1 MPYSI
6 SREAENCDGFAVIK
20 DSDNFIMGCHE
31 TEEEAKD
38 QITALNIS
46 EAQSKGYR
54 QADPSQDLYETQ
66 EEAEDKAKEI
76 GCVGSHTHEID
87 GETYFMPCAD
97 MSEYEEITGMKHTS
111 KDDPTLVP
119 SYNSEQRAVD
129 RTPPKFMQ
137 ENAQRG
143 LDNLNKAGDGLVDE
157 TIRQARIMARGE
169 QLSISK
175 IRKIPAW
182 SKRHLSDLDREKSNP
197 NDPDTWRA
205 SDVAFLLWGANP
217 WTDPLEAADW
227 AERKIAQLINEGE
240 LEPRQTGSSTPAPK
254 KDQITGSKKN
264 KPGSAKG
271 KKGGITFSEATTKS
285 IQTVVDEHNEEV
297 SSMASWRRLTMG
309 TAKSVVRRG
318 FGAYSTSHRPGI
330 SRNAWGLA
338 RLRAFSYLLKNDRP
352 KNSKYITDNDLLPK
366 EHPRFTQ
373 KENKSKE
380 QHIEVFDRVV
390 AISQTIEQQRNAT
403 NLKEMERLT
412 ENRSFTFAAV
422 EERSDE
428 TTDTLLFTG
437 YASVFDKPYG
447 VKDSR
452 GAYNETIKPGAFKK
466 TLQEQD
472 DVRFLVNHDGIPL
485 ARTSSGTLNLEEDE
499 YGLFVRAELDPNNPT
514 VAEVASAMKRGD
526 LNEMSFAFAAM
537 RDDFNQNGDERTVS
551 EARLFDVSVVTYP
564 ANPWAGAKL
573 RGIELENL
581 HKELV
586 EARSGDKAVEV
597 LEDFINKVADNNDV
611 DKKRSNGQV
620 ELLKLKL
627 ERDGI
632 RKDVT
637 P

>member
-6 SREAENCDGFAVIK
+6 STDAKDCNGFAVIK
-20 DSDNFIMGCHE
+20 DDDKKIMGCHE
-31 TEEEAKD
+31 TEEKAKD
-38 QITALNIS
+38 QITALNIA
-46 EAQSKGYR
+46 EAEYKR
-54 QADPSQDLYETQ
+54 QANPDQDIYETQ
-66 EEAEDKAKEI
+66 EEAEEKAKQI
-76 GCVGSHTHEID
+76 GCVGSHTHEIN
-87 GETYFMPCAD
+87 GKTYYMPCD
-97 MSEYEEITGMKHTS
+97 KMSDYEEITGMKH
-111 KDDPTLVP
+111 KDEDDTTLV

-129 RTPPKFMQ
+129 RKPPKFMQ

-157 TIRQARIMARGE
+157 TVRQARIMARGE
-169 QLSISK
+169 QLSIAK
-175 IRKIPAW
+175 IRKIAPW
-182 SKRHLSDLDREKSNP
+182 HKRHLSDLDREKSNP
-197 NDPDTWRA
+197 NDPDTWRG
-205 SDVAFLLWGANP
+205 SDVAFLLWGSNP
-217 WTDPLEAADW
+217 WTDPLQAADW
-227 AERKIAQLINEGE
+227 AERKVAQLINEGE
-240 LEPRQTGSSTPAPK
+240 LEPRQSESSTPAPK
-254 KDQITGSKKN
+254 KDQIKGSKKN

-271 KKGGITFSEATTKS
+271 KAGGIKFSEATTKS
-285 IQTVVDEHNEEV
+285 IKTVVDEHNEEV
-297 SSMASWRRLTMG
+297 SNMASWRRLGMG

-318 FGAYSTSHRPGI
+318 FGAYSTSHRPGV

-352 KNSKYITDNDLLPK
+352 KNAKYITDNDLLPK
-366 EHPRFTQ
+366 EHPRYSA
-373 KENKSKE
+373 KEKKSQD

-390 AISQTIEQQRNAT
+390 AISQTIELQKNNT
-403 NLKEMERLT
+403 NLKEMDRLT

-422 EERSDE
+422 EERQDQDS
-428 TTDTLLFTG
+428 DTLLFTG

-447 VKDSR
+447 VRDSR
-452 GAYNETIKPGAFKK
+452 GQYNETIKPGAFKK

-499 YGLFVRAELDPNNPT
+499 YGLFVRAELDPSNPT

-551 EARLFDVSVVTYP
+551 EARLYDVSVVTYP

-573 RGIELENL
+573 RGLDIEDL
-581 HKELV
+581 HRSLV
-586 EARSGDKAVEV
+586 EARSGEQAAEV
-597 LEDFINKVADNNDV
+597 LEDFINKVEDNDGV
-611 DKKRSNGQV
+611 DKKRSNAQV

-632 RKDVT
+632 R
-637 P
+637 